1 MITVKK
7 KTVTLIGN
15 SSAYAL
21 TGAELQELCK
31 PHYSGI
37 IAQYLDLS
45 ADYPVIT
52 ELSLRSGDEV
62 IYEVIVIGTNGE
74 GYIIISVSGVIYLLK
89 V

>member
-1 MITVKK
+1 MKK
-7 KTVTLIGN
+7 KTATLISN
-15 SSAYAL
+15 SSSYAL
-21 TGAELQELCK
+21 TCAELQELCS
-31 PHYSGI
+31 PNYSEI

-52 ELSLRSGDEV
+52 ELSLQSGDEV

-74 GYIIISVSGVIYLLK
+74 GYIIITVNGVIYLLK